1 MPTLDNLATRF
12 AHCVSLFRDPTAK
25 AEQKKEFR
33 ALLGLLQDTAVT
45 LRLAQGGSGIEAND
59 VPCEGEGVAVLVERL
74 DLHGIGEIALPANP
88 PPAQLF
94 ELLQALADQPGAHD
108 VTSRLAA
115 AGADRIRIAPVG
127 QPPSAASPRG
137 PVASSEDFG
146 AREPVIPNPDTPVD
160 RKSGA
165 LGTAGILRGESMRDI
180 KSVPLE
186 GVPLVTHDPPPRKAA
201 DALPGVVDRASPR
214 RESGADGLL
223 SLSSERQ
230 AKPAPPR
237 AAATPPPAAP
247 PPAPPPS
254 QPDPPPVAVHEA
266 VRPPGARAT
275 PTGRVALPPGA
286 VDVLAD
292 LERNSTSPTVGD
304 LLAALIDLA
313 ASAAKLGRF
322 EQVLGVISG
331 ITRVEEKVSEAS
343 GVRRQY
349 TIALRRIYTKP
360 VLEGLSRL
368 LAAPKH
374 RAAAVAA
381 LQRGGAAGVEVL
393 MDVLAAAPTVGERR
407 AVFDALKH
415 MTEGTDQLV
424 HMLEHSQ
431 WFVVRNVAE
440 LIGELGMDDA
450 VPALGKCLDHADE
463 RVRKA
468 VGLALAKIGTRG
480 AAEPLRRALRDR
492 SQEVRMQVAVGIG
505 GRKSSALAMPLV
517 VAMEEEKDEA
527 VVRELILALGRIGS
541 PDAVQAL
548 IKWAQ
553 PSGRF
558 FGRKP
563 SELRVA
569 AVEALRLAATP
580 AALGTLEGLSD
591 DGDREVDLLAVQLLR
606 LFERQQAVLPDVPHG
621 DHLQH
626 GRRRCPACASSPARC
641 ACGRAAPGPRHRPGV
656 PSLPSPGS
664 HPCPGPSSL
673 LLLGRDEAD
682 LGIEPP
688 RERRQQPGCPLQIV
702 LRHHLVGAV
711 HVPVGDAHESG
722 RDPPQGVVDG
732 VGVGAGVV
740 RRRLDAE
747 GDLLPLGALC

>member
-1 MPTLDNLATRF
+1 
-12 AHCVSLFRDPTAK
+12 
-25 AEQKKEFR
+25 
-33 ALLGLLQDTAVT
+33 
-45 LRLAQGGSGIEAND
+45 
-59 VPCEGEGVAVLVERL
+59 
-74 DLHGIGEIALPANP
+74 
-88 PPAQLF
+88 
-94 ELLQALADQPGAHD
+94 HD

-127 QPPSAASPRG
+127 QPPSAAAPRG

-186 GVPLVTHDPPPRKAA
+186 GVPLVTHDPPPPKAA

-237 AAATPPPAAP
+237 AAPTPPPSAFPLAPFRSQPGP
-247 PPAPPPS
+247 PPA
-254 QPDPPPVAVHEA
+254 AVHEA

-313 ASAAKLGRF
+313 ASAAKLGHF

-381 LQRGGAAGVEVL
+381 LQRGGAAGGEVL
-393 MDVLAAAPTVGERR
+393 MDVLAAAPTG
-407 AVFDALKH
+407 
-415 MTEGTDQLV
+415 G
-424 HMLEHSQ
+424 
-431 WFVVRNVAE
+431 
-440 LIGELGMDDA
+440 G
-450 VPALGKCLDHADE
+450 
-463 RVRKA
+463 
-468 VGLALAKIGTRG
+468 RG
-480 AAEPLRRALRDR
+480 AAAARRRARGGR
-492 SQEVRMQVAVGIG
+492 SEERRMQVAVGIG
-505 GRKSSALAMPLV
+505 GRKASALAMPLV

-553 PSGRF
+553 PTGRF

-591 DGDREVDLLAVQLLR
+591 DGDREVREAASRGVAELKR
-606 LFERQQAVLPDVPHG
+606 KT
-621 DHLQH
+621 
-626 GRRRCPACASSPARC
+626 RR
-641 ACGRAAPGPRHRPGV
+641 
-656 PSLPSPGS
+656 
-664 HPCPGPSSL
+664 
-673 LLLGRDEAD
+673 
-682 LGIEPP
+682 
-688 RERRQQPGCPLQIV
+688 
-702 LRHHLVGAV
+702 
-711 HVPVGDAHESG
+711 
-722 RDPPQGVVDG
+722 
-732 VGVGAGVV
+732 
-740 RRRLDAE
+740 
-747 GDLLPLGALC
+747 

>member
-25 AEQKKEFR
+25 AQQKKEFR
-33 ALLGLLQDTAVT
+33 VLLGLLQETAVT
-45 LRLAQGGSGIEAND
+45 LRLAQGGSGIEVNG

-115 AGADRIRIAPVG
+115 AGADRIGIAPVG
-127 QPPSAASPRG
+127 QPPSAATPRG

-186 GVPLVTHDPPPRKAA
+186 GVPLVTHDPLPPKAA
-201 DALPGVVDRASPR
+201 DALPGVVGRAAPR
-214 RESGADGLL
+214 KEGGADELL
-223 SLSSERQ
+223 SLSSERHR
-230 AKPAPPR
+230 PAE
-237 AAATPPPAAP
+237 PPPAAPARPSSP
-247 PPAPPPS
+247 PPAPPPAA
-254 QPDPPPVAVHEA
+254 PDAPPVAKREA
-266 VRPPGARAT
+266 ARA
-275 PTGRVALPPGA
+275 PDSRAAVPLPLGA
-286 VDVLAD
+286 AEVLAE
-292 LERNSTSPTVGD
+292 LENNSTSPNVGD
-304 LLAALIDLA
+304 LLAALIDHA
-313 ASAAKLGRF
+313 AAAAKLGRF
-322 EQVLGVISG
+322 EQVLGVIVG
-331 ITRVEEKVSEAS
+331 VIRVEEKVPEAS
-343 GVRRQY
+343 GLRRQY
-349 TIALRRIYTKP
+349 GIALRRFYTKP

-368 LAAPKH
+368 LGAPKH
-374 RAAAVAA
+374 RAAAVTA

-450 VPALGKCLDHADE
+450 VPALGKCLDHEDE

-468 VGLALAKIGTRG
+468 VGLALAKIGTRS

-553 PSGRF
+553 PTGRF

-591 DGDREVDLLAVQLLR
+591 DGDREVREAASRGVAELKR
-606 LFERQQAVLPDVPHG
+606 KT
-621 DHLQH
+621 
-626 GRRRCPACASSPARC
+626 RR
-641 ACGRAAPGPRHRPGV
+641 
-656 PSLPSPGS
+656 
-664 HPCPGPSSL
+664 
-673 LLLGRDEAD
+673 
-682 LGIEPP
+682 
-688 RERRQQPGCPLQIV
+688 
-702 LRHHLVGAV
+702 
-711 HVPVGDAHESG
+711 
-722 RDPPQGVVDG
+722 
-732 VGVGAGVV
+732 
-740 RRRLDAE
+740 
-747 GDLLPLGALC
+747 

>member
-33 ALLGLLQDTAVT
+33 ALLGLLQDTAVA
-45 LRLAQGGSGIEAND
+45 LRLAHGGSGIEVNG
-59 VPCEGEGVAVLVERL
+59 VPCEGAGVAVLVERL

-88 PPAQLF
+88 PRA
-94 ELLQALADQPGAHD
+94 ELVWRRQALAGRPGAHD

-127 QPPSAASPRG
+127 QPPSAAPPRG
-137 PVASSEDFG
+137 PVASSEAFG

-165 LGTAGILRGESMRDI
+165 LGTAGILRGESMQDI
-180 KSVPLE
+180 KSVPLK
-186 GVPLVTHDPPPRKAA
+186 GVPLVTHDPPPPKAA

-214 RESGADGLL
+214 RESGADELL

-237 AAATPPPAAP
+237 AAPTRPPSASP
-247 PPAPPPS
+247 PTPPPS
-254 QPDPPPVAVHEA
+254 QPGPPPAAVHEA
-266 VRPPGARAT
+266 VHPPGARAT

-331 ITRVEEKVSEAS
+331 ITRVEEKVAEAS

-393 MDVLAAAPTVGERR
+393 MDVRSE
-407 AVFDALKH
+407 
-415 MTEGTDQLV
+415 
-424 HMLEHSQ
+424 EH
-431 WFVVRNVAE
+431 
-440 LIGELGMDDA
+440 
-450 VPALGKCLDHADE
+450 
-463 RVRKA
+463 
-468 VGLALAKIGTRG
+468 T
-480 AAEPLRRALRDR
+480 
-492 SQEVRMQVAVGIG
+492 
-505 GRKSSALAMPLV
+505 
-517 VAMEEEKDEA
+517 
-527 VVRELILALGRIGS
+527 
-541 PDAVQAL
+541 
-548 IKWAQ
+548 
-553 PSGRF
+553 
-558 FGRKP
+558 
-563 SELRVA
+563 SELQS
-569 AVEALRLAATP
+569 LAY
-580 AALGTLEGLSD
+580 LVC
-591 DGDREVDLLAVQLLR
+591 R
-606 LFERQQAVLPDVPHG
+606 
-621 DHLQH
+621 
-626 GRRRCPACASSPARC
+626 
-641 ACGRAAPGPRHRPGV
+641 
-656 PSLPSPGS
+656 
-664 HPCPGPSSL
+664 L
-673 LLLGRDEAD
+673 LLEKKKKKKTTIKIITRPSQYHTNYE
-682 LGIEPP
+682 
-688 RERRQQPGCPLQIV
+688 
-702 LRHHLVGAV
+702 
-711 HVPVGDAHESG
+711 
-722 RDPPQGVVDG
+722 
-732 VGVGAGVV
+732 
-740 RRRLDAE
+740 
-747 GDLLPLGALC
+747 

>member
-45 LRLAQGGSGIEAND
+45 LRLAQGGSGIEVND

-115 AGADRIRIAPVG
+115 AGAHRIRIAPVG
-127 QPPSAASPRG
+127 QPPPAAAPRG
-137 PVASSEDFG
+137 RVASSEDFG

-180 KSVPLE
+180 KSVPLA
-186 GVPLVTHDPPPRKAA
+186 GVPLVTHDPPPPKAA

-214 RESGADGLL
+214 RESGADELL

-237 AAATPPPAAP
+237 AATPPPSAS

-254 QPDPPPVAVHEA
+254 QPGPPPAAVHDA

-331 ITRVEEKVSEAS
+331 ITRVEEKVAEAS

-431 WFVVRNVAE
+431 WVVVRNVAE

-463 RVRKA
+463 RVRKG
-468 VGLALAKIGTRG
+468 VGLGVAQIGTRG

-527 VVRELILALGRIGS
+527 VGRELIVALGRVWR
-541 PDAVQAL
+541 PEAVQAL

-553 PSGRF
+553 PTRRVF
-558 FGRKP
+558 ARRP

-569 AVEALRLAATP
+569 AVEALRLAGTP

-591 DGDREVDLLAVQLLR
+591 DGDREVRDAAARAVTELKR
-606 LFERQQAVLPDVPHG
+606 KS
-621 DHLQH
+621 
-626 GRRRCPACASSPARC
+626 RR
-641 ACGRAAPGPRHRPGV
+641 
-656 PSLPSPGS
+656 
-664 HPCPGPSSL
+664 
-673 LLLGRDEAD
+673 
-682 LGIEPP
+682 
-688 RERRQQPGCPLQIV
+688 
-702 LRHHLVGAV
+702 
-711 HVPVGDAHESG
+711 
-722 RDPPQGVVDG
+722 
-732 VGVGAGVV
+732 
-740 RRRLDAE
+740 
-747 GDLLPLGALC
+747 

>member
-1 MPTLDNLATRF
+1 MPTLDTLATRF
-12 AHCVSLFRDPTAK
+12 ARCVSLFRDPSAK
-25 AEQKKEFR
+25 SDQKKEFR
-33 ALLGLLQDTAVT
+33 ALLGLLQETAVT
-45 LRLAQGGSGIEAND
+45 LRLAHGGSGIELNGVA
-59 VPCEGEGVAVLVERL
+59 CEGEGLAVLVQRL

-108 VTSRLAA
+108 VASRLAA
-115 AGADRIRIAPVG
+115 AGADHIRIAPAG
-127 QPPSAASPRG
+127 PPASPSPTASPR

-146 AREPVIPNPDTPVD
+146 AREPVVPNPDTPVD
-160 RKSGA
+160 RSSGKH
-165 LGTAGILRGESMRDI
+165 GTEGILRGEAWRDI

-186 GVPLVTHDPPPRKAA
+186 GVPLVTHDAPPPPAA
-201 DALPGVVDRASPR
+201 DALPGVADRASRPGKT
-214 RESGADGLL
+214 GADELL
-223 SLSSERQ
+223 SLSSERH
-230 AKPAPPR
+230 PAPASPR
-237 AAATPPPAAP
+237 AVPPPPPPSAPPTSPTPEPGPPPAAEHH
-247 PPAPPPS
+247 PAP
-254 QPDPPPVAVHEA
+254 A
-266 VRPPGARAT
+266 ARAT
-275 PTGRVALPPGA
+275 STARVALPPGA
-286 VDVLAD
+286 AEVLAE
-292 LERNSTSPTVGD
+292 LERNSTAPNVGD
-304 LLAALIDLA
+304 LLAALIDHA
-313 ASAAKLGRF
+313 AAAAKLGRF
-322 EQVLGVISG
+322 EQVLGVIAG
-331 ITRVEEKVSEAS
+331 VIRVEEKIAETS
-343 GVRRQY
+343 GMRRQY
-349 TIALRRIYTKP
+349 AIALRRFYTKP

-368 LAAPKH
+368 LGAPRH
-374 RAAAVAA
+374 RSAAVAA

-424 HMLEHSQ
+424 HMLDHSA

-440 LIGELGMDDA
+440 LIGELGMEDA

-492 SQEVRMQVAVGIG
+492 SQEVRLQVAVGIG

-553 PSGRF
+553 PTGRF

-591 DGDREVDLLAVQLLR
+591 DGDREVREAASRAVTELKR
-606 LFERQQAVLPDVPHG
+606 KS
-621 DHLQH
+621 
-626 GRRRCPACASSPARC
+626 RR
-641 ACGRAAPGPRHRPGV
+641 
-656 PSLPSPGS
+656 
-664 HPCPGPSSL
+664 
-673 LLLGRDEAD
+673 
-682 LGIEPP
+682 
-688 RERRQQPGCPLQIV
+688 
-702 LRHHLVGAV
+702 
-711 HVPVGDAHESG
+711 
-722 RDPPQGVVDG
+722 
-732 VGVGAGVV
+732 
-740 RRRLDAE
+740 
-747 GDLLPLGALC
+747 

>member
-1 MPTLDNLATRF
+1 MPTLDYLAARF
-12 AHCVSLFRDPTAK
+12 AQAVSLFRDPTAK
-25 AEQKKEFR
+25 TEQKKEFR
-33 ALLGLLQDTAVT
+33 ALLGLLQDAAVT
-45 LRLAQGGSGIEAND
+45 LRLAPGGSGIELNG
-59 VPCEGEGVAVLVERL
+59 VPCEAAGLATLVERL
-74 DLHGIGEIALPANP
+74 DLHGIGEIALAANP

-108 VTSRLAA
+108 VASRLAA
-115 AGADRIRIAPVG
+115 AGADRIRIAPAG
-127 QPPSAASPRG
+127 QSPSPSAAHRG
-137 PVASSEDFG
+137 PVASPEDFG
-146 AREPVIPNPDTPVD
+146 GREPVVPNPDTPVD

-186 GVPLVTHDPPPRKAA
+186 GVPLVTHDPPPPKAA
-201 DALPGVVDRASPR
+201 DALPGVVDRPPPR
-214 RESGADGLL
+214 KESGEELL
-223 SLSSERQ
+223 SLSSERHR
-230 AKPAPPR
+230 APEPPAAP
-237 AAATPPPAAP
+237 APPPAAP
-247 PPAPPPS
+247 DPPAAAKP
-254 QPDPPPVAVHEA
+254 EA
-266 VRPPGARAT
+266 ARASTSGSGAT
-275 PTGRVALPPGA
+275 PAVTVPLPPGA
-286 VDVLAD
+286 ADVLAE
-292 LERNSTSPTVGD
+292 LERNSTAPNVGD
-304 LLAALIDLA
+304 LLAVLIDNA
-313 ASAAKLGRF
+313 AAAAKLGRF
-322 EQVLGVISG
+322 EQVLGVIVG
-331 ITRVEEKVSEAS
+331 VIRVEEKVPEAS

-349 TIALRRIYTKP
+349 GIAMRRFYTKP

-368 LAAPKH
+368 LGAPKH
-374 RAAAVAA
+374 RAAAVSA

-424 HMLEHSQ
+424 HMLDHSE

-440 LIGELGMDDA
+440 LIGELGMEDA
-450 VPALGKCLDHADE
+450 VPALGKRLDHADE

-517 VAMEEEKDEA
+517 VAMEEERDEA
-527 VVRELILALGRIGS
+527 VVRELLLALGRIGS

-553 PSGRF
+553 PTGRF

-591 DGDREVDLLAVQLLR
+591 DGDRAVR
-606 LFERQQAVLPDVPHG
+606 EAASRAVTELKRKS
-621 DHLQH
+621 
-626 GRRRCPACASSPARC
+626 RR
-641 ACGRAAPGPRHRPGV
+641 
-656 PSLPSPGS
+656 
-664 HPCPGPSSL
+664 
-673 LLLGRDEAD
+673 
-682 LGIEPP
+682 
-688 RERRQQPGCPLQIV
+688 
-702 LRHHLVGAV
+702 
-711 HVPVGDAHESG
+711 
-722 RDPPQGVVDG
+722 
-732 VGVGAGVV
+732 
-740 RRRLDAE
+740 
-747 GDLLPLGALC
+747 

>member
-25 AEQKKEFR
+25 AEQKKECR

-45 LRLAQGGSGIEAND
+45 LRLAQGGSGIEVNG
-59 VPCEGEGVAVLVERL
+59 VPCEGAGVAVLVERL

-127 QPPSAASPRG
+127 QPPSAAAPRG

-180 KSVPLE
+180 KSVPLA
-186 GVPLVTHDPPPRKAA
+186 GVPLVTHDPLPPKAA
-201 DALPGVVDRASPR
+201 DALPGVVDRAAPR
-214 RESGADGLL
+214 KESGADELL

-237 AAATPPPAAP
+237 AAPTPPPSAS

-254 QPDPPPVAVHEA
+254 QPGPPPAAVHEA

-292 LERNSTSPTVGD
+292 LEHNSTSPTVGD

-440 LIGELGMDDA
+440 L
-450 VPALGKCLDHADE
+450 
-463 RVRKA
+463 VR
-468 VGLALAKIGTRG
+468 
-480 AAEPLRRALRDR
+480 PLRHVLQGVEHRTP
-492 SQEVRMQVAVGIG
+492 
-505 GRKSSALAMPLV
+505 LAHRRRRRQYIHQHLH
-517 VAMEEEKDEA
+517 A
-527 VVRELILALGRIGS
+527 RG
-541 PDAVQAL
+541 
-548 IKWAQ
+548 
-553 PSGRF
+553 
-558 FGRKP
+558 
-563 SELRVA
+563 
-569 AVEALRLAATP
+569 P
-580 AALGTLEGLSD
+580 AALQGRHRGGPVLGRRKQSGEALENRLGVD
-591 DGDREVDLLAVQLLR
+591 APQRDRILPAHAARLRNLLLHAR
-606 LFERQQAVLPDVPHG
+606 DTG
-621 DHLQH
+621 DHAQHLLEAPQLGCRRGEIDQRRQEVAH
-626 GRRRCPACASSPARC
+626 GR
-641 ACGRAAPGPRHRPGV
+641 
-656 PSLPSPGS
+656 
-664 HPCPGPSSL
+664 
-673 LLLGRDEAD
+673 
-682 LGIEPP
+682 
-688 RERRQQPGCPLQIV
+688 
-702 LRHHLVGAV
+702 
-711 HVPVGDAHESG
+711 
-722 RDPPQGVVDG
+722 
-732 VGVGAGVV
+732 
-740 RRRLDAE
+740 
-747 GDLLPLGALC
+747 

>member
-1 MPTLDNLATRF
+1 MP
-12 AHCVSLFRDPTAK
+12 
-25 AEQKKEFR
+25 
-33 ALLGLLQDTAVT
+33 
-45 LRLAQGGSGIEAND
+45 
-59 VPCEGEGVAVLVERL
+59 
-74 DLHGIGEIALPANP
+74 
-88 PPAQLF
+88 
-94 ELLQALADQPGAHD
+94 
-108 VTSRLAA
+108 
-115 AGADRIRIAPVG
+115 
-127 QPPSAASPRG
+127 
-137 PVASSEDFG
+137 
-146 AREPVIPNPDTPVD
+146 
-160 RKSGA
+160 
-165 LGTAGILRGESMRDI
+165 
-180 KSVPLE
+180 
-186 GVPLVTHDPPPRKAA
+186 
-201 DALPGVVDRASPR
+201 
-214 RESGADGLL
+214 
-223 SLSSERQ
+223 
-230 AKPAPPR
+230 
-237 AAATPPPAAP
+237 
-247 PPAPPPS
+247 
-254 QPDPPPVAVHEA
+254 
-266 VRPPGARAT
+266 
-275 PTGRVALPPGA
+275 LPPGA
-286 VDVLAD
+286 AEVLAE
-292 LERNSTSPTVGD
+292 LELNSTSPNVGD
-304 LLAALIDLA
+304 LLAALTDHA
-313 ASAAKLGRF
+313 TAAAKLGRF

-331 ITRVEEKVSEAS
+331 VTRVEEKVAEAS

-368 LAAPKH
+368 LGAPKH

-424 HMLEHSQ
+424 HMLQHSQ

-468 VGLALAKIGTRG
+468 VGLALAKIGTRS

-553 PSGRF
+553 PTGRF

-591 DGDREVDLLAVQLLR
+591 DGDREVREAASRGVAELKR
-606 LFERQQAVLPDVPHG
+606 KT
-621 DHLQH
+621 
-626 GRRRCPACASSPARC
+626 RR
-641 ACGRAAPGPRHRPGV
+641 
-656 PSLPSPGS
+656 
-664 HPCPGPSSL
+664 
-673 LLLGRDEAD
+673 
-682 LGIEPP
+682 
-688 RERRQQPGCPLQIV
+688 
-702 LRHHLVGAV
+702 
-711 HVPVGDAHESG
+711 
-722 RDPPQGVVDG
+722 
-732 VGVGAGVV
+732 
-740 RRRLDAE
+740 
-747 GDLLPLGALC
+747 

>member
-12 AHCVSLFRDPTAK
+12 AQCVSLFRDPTAK
-25 AEQKKEFR
+25 VEQKKEFR

-45 LRLAQGGSGIEAND
+45 LRLAQGGSGIEVNG

-127 QPPSAASPRG
+127 QPPPPAATPRG

-180 KSVPLE
+180 KSVPLQ
-186 GVPLVTHDPPPRKAA
+186 GVPLVTHDPPPPKAA

-223 SLSSERQ
+223 SLSSDRQ
-230 AKPAPPR
+230 AKPPPPR
-237 AAATPPPAAP
+237 AAPTPPSSSP

-254 QPDPPPVAVHEA
+254 EPGPPPAAVREA
-266 VRPPGARAT
+266 ARPPGARAT

-424 HMLEHSQ
+424 HMLDHSA

-440 LIGELGMDDA
+440 LIGELGMEDA

-492 SQEVRMQVAVGIG
+492 SQEVRLQVAVGIG

-553 PSGRF
+553 PTGRF

-591 DGDREVDLLAVQLLR
+591 DGDRDVREAASRAVAELKR
-606 LFERQQAVLPDVPHG
+606 KK
-621 DHLQH
+621 
-626 GRRRCPACASSPARC
+626 RR
-641 ACGRAAPGPRHRPGV
+641 
-656 PSLPSPGS
+656 
-664 HPCPGPSSL
+664 
-673 LLLGRDEAD
+673 
-682 LGIEPP
+682 
-688 RERRQQPGCPLQIV
+688 
-702 LRHHLVGAV
+702 
-711 HVPVGDAHESG
+711 
-722 RDPPQGVVDG
+722 
-732 VGVGAGVV
+732 
-740 RRRLDAE
+740 
-747 GDLLPLGALC
+747 

>member
-25 AEQKKEFR
+25 AGQKKEFR

-45 LRLAQGGSGIEAND
+45 LRLAQGGSGIEVNG

-127 QPPSAASPRG
+127 QPPSAAAPRG

-186 GVPLVTHDPPPRKAA
+186 GVPLVTHDPPPPKAA

-237 AAATPPPAAP
+237 AAPTPPPAAP

-254 QPDPPPVAVHEA
+254 QPDPPPVAKREA
-266 VRPPGARAT
+266 AHAPASRAT

-313 ASAAKLGRF
+313 ASAAKLGHF

-450 VPALGKCLDHADE
+450 VPALGKCLDHEDE

-553 PSGRF
+553 PTGRF

-591 DGDREVDLLAVQLLR
+591 DGDREVREAASRGVAELKR
-606 LFERQQAVLPDVPHG
+606 KT
-621 DHLQH
+621 
-626 GRRRCPACASSPARC
+626 RR
-641 ACGRAAPGPRHRPGV
+641 
-656 PSLPSPGS
+656 
-664 HPCPGPSSL
+664 
-673 LLLGRDEAD
+673 
-682 LGIEPP
+682 
-688 RERRQQPGCPLQIV
+688 
-702 LRHHLVGAV
+702 
-711 HVPVGDAHESG
+711 
-722 RDPPQGVVDG
+722 
-732 VGVGAGVV
+732 
-740 RRRLDAE
+740 
-747 GDLLPLGALC
+747 

>member
-1 MPTLDNLATRF
+1 MPTLDTLATRF
-12 AHCVSLFRDPTAK
+12 ARCVSLFRDPSAK
-25 AEQKKEFR
+25 SDQKKEFR
-33 ALLGLLQDTAVT
+33 ALLGLLQETAVT
-45 LRLAQGGSGIEAND
+45 LRLAHGGSGIELNGVA
-59 VPCEGEGVAVLVERL
+59 CEGEGLAVLVQRL

-108 VTSRLAA
+108 VASRLAA
-115 AGADRIRIAPVG
+115 AGADHIRLAPAG
-127 QPPSAASPRG
+127 PPASPSPTAPPG

-146 AREPVIPNPDTPVD
+146 AREPVVPNPDTPVD
-160 RKSGA
+160 RRSGKH
-165 LGTAGILRGESMRDI
+165 GTEGILRGEAWRDI
-180 KSVPLE
+180 KSVPLQ
-186 GVPLVTHDPPPRKAA
+186 GVPLVTHDPPPPPAA
-201 DALPGVVDRASPR
+201 DALPGVADQASRPGKT
-214 RESGADGLL
+214 GADELL
-223 SLSSERQ
+223 SLSSERH
-230 AKPAPPR
+230 PAPASPR
-237 AAATPPPAAP
+237 AVPPPP
-247 PPAPPPS
+247 SAPPPS
-254 QPDPPPVAVHEA
+254 PSPEPGPPPAGEHHPA
-266 VRPPGARAT
+266 PAAAARAT
-275 PTGRVALPPGA
+275 PTARVALPPGA
-286 VDVLAD
+286 AEVLAE
-292 LERNSTSPTVGD
+292 LERNSSAPNVGD
-304 LLAALIDLA
+304 LLATLIDHA
-313 ASAAKLGRF
+313 AAAAKLGRF
-322 EQVLGVISG
+322 EQVLGVIAG
-331 ITRVEEKVSEAS
+331 VLRVEEKIPETSS
-343 GVRRQY
+343 VRRQY
-349 TIALRRIYTKP
+349 AIALRRFYTKP

-368 LAAPKH
+368 LGAPKH

-424 HMLEHSQ
+424 HMLDHSA

-440 LIGELGMDDA
+440 LIGELGMEDA

-492 SQEVRMQVAVGIG
+492 SQEVRLQVAVGIG

-553 PSGRF
+553 PTGRF

-591 DGDREVDLLAVQLLR
+591 DGDRAVR
-606 LFERQQAVLPDVPHG
+606 EAASRAVTELKRKT
-621 DHLQH
+621 
-626 GRRRCPACASSPARC
+626 RR
-641 ACGRAAPGPRHRPGV
+641 
-656 PSLPSPGS
+656 
-664 HPCPGPSSL
+664 
-673 LLLGRDEAD
+673 
-682 LGIEPP
+682 
-688 RERRQQPGCPLQIV
+688 
-702 LRHHLVGAV
+702 
-711 HVPVGDAHESG
+711 
-722 RDPPQGVVDG
+722 
-732 VGVGAGVV
+732 
-740 RRRLDAE
+740 
-747 GDLLPLGALC
+747 

>member
-33 ALLGLLQDTAVT
+33 ALLRLLQDTAVT
-45 LRLAQGGSGIEAND
+45 LRLAQGGSGIEVNG
-59 VPCEGEGVAVLVERL
+59 VPCEGEGVTVLVERL

-127 QPPSAASPRG
+127 QHPSAATPRG
-137 PVASSEDFG
+137 PVPPSEDFG

-160 RKSGA
+160 RKSCA
-165 LGTAGILRGESMRDI
+165 
-180 KSVPLE
+180 
-186 GVPLVTHDPPPRKAA
+186 
-201 DALPGVVDRASPR
+201 PG
-214 RESGADGLL
+214 
-223 SLSSERQ
+223 
-230 AKPAPPR
+230 
-237 AAATPPPAAP
+237 PPPA
-247 PPAPPPS
+247 
-254 QPDPPPVAVHEA
+254 AVHEA

-331 ITRVEEKVSEAS
+331 ITRVEEKVAEAS

-463 RVRKA
+463 RVRRA

-527 VVRELILALGRIGS
+527 VVRGLRSEEHT
-541 PDAVQAL
+541 
-548 IKWAQ
+548 
-553 PSGRF
+553 
-558 FGRKP
+558 
-563 SELRVA
+563 SELQSLAYLVC
-569 AVEALRLAATP
+569 RL
-580 AALGTLEGLSD
+580 
-591 DGDREVDLLAVQLLR
+591 
-606 LFERQQAVLPDVPHG
+606 
-621 DHLQH
+621 
-626 GRRRCPACASSPARC
+626 
-641 ACGRAAPGPRHRPGV
+641 
-656 PSLPSPGS
+656 
-664 HPCPGPSSL
+664 
-673 LLLGRDEAD
+673 
-682 LGIEPP
+682 
-688 RERRQQPGCPLQIV
+688 
-702 LRHHLVGAV
+702 
-711 HVPVGDAHESG
+711 
-722 RDPPQGVVDG
+722 
-732 VGVGAGVV
+732 
-740 RRRLDAE
+740 
-747 GDLLPLGALC
+747 

>member
-1 MPTLDNLATRF
+1 MPTLDNLAARF
-12 AHCVSLFRDPTAK
+12 AQCVSLFRDPSAK
-25 AEQKKEFR
+25 TEQKKEFR
-33 ALLGLLQDTAVT
+33 ALLGLLQDAAVT
-45 LRLAQGGSGIEAND
+45 LRLAPGGSGIELN
-59 VPCEGEGVAVLVERL
+59 GVACEAAGLATLVERL

-88 PPAQLF
+88 PPTQLF
-94 ELLQALADQPGAHD
+94 ELLQALADQPGTHD
-108 VTSRLAA
+108 VASRLAA
-115 AGADRIRIAPVG
+115 AGADRIRIAPAG
-127 QPPSAASPRG
+127 PSPSPSVAQRG
-137 PVASSEDFG
+137 PVASPEDFG
-146 AREPVIPNPDTPVD
+146 GREPVIPNPDTPVD

-180 KSVPLE
+180 KSVPLQ
-186 GVPLVTHDPPPRKAA
+186 GVPLVTHDPPPPKAA

-214 RESGADGLL
+214 RQSGADELL

-237 AAATPPPAAP
+237 AATPPPSAS

-254 QPDPPPVAVHEA
+254 QPGPPPAAVHDA

-368 LAAPKH
+368 LGAPKH

-450 VPALGKCLDHADE
+450 VPALGKCLDHEDE

-468 VGLALAKIGTRG
+468 VGLALAKIGTRS

-553 PSGRF
+553 PTGRF

-569 AVEALRLAATP
+569 AVEGLRLAAGP

-591 DGDREVDLLAVQLLR
+591 DGDRAVR
-606 LFERQQAVLPDVPHG
+606 EAASRAVTELKRKS
-621 DHLQH
+621 
-626 GRRRCPACASSPARC
+626 RR
-641 ACGRAAPGPRHRPGV
+641 
-656 PSLPSPGS
+656 
-664 HPCPGPSSL
+664 
-673 LLLGRDEAD
+673 
-682 LGIEPP
+682 
-688 RERRQQPGCPLQIV
+688 
-702 LRHHLVGAV
+702 
-711 HVPVGDAHESG
+711 
-722 RDPPQGVVDG
+722 
-732 VGVGAGVV
+732 
-740 RRRLDAE
+740 
-747 GDLLPLGALC
+747 

>member
-12 AHCVSLFRDPTAK
+12 AHCVSLFRDSTAK
-25 AEQKKEFR
+25 AEQKREFR
-33 ALLGLLQDTAVT
+33 ALLGLLQETAVT
-45 LRLAQGGSGIEAND
+45 LRLAQGGSGIEVNG

-74 DLHGIGEIALPANP
+74 DLHGIGEIAMPANP

-108 VTSRLAA
+108 VANRLAA

-127 QPPSAASPRG
+127 HPPSAATPRG

-186 GVPLVTHDPPPRKAA
+186 GVPLVTHDPLPPKAA
-201 DALPGVVDRASPR
+201 DALPGVVDRAAR
-214 RESGADGLL
+214 RKESGADELL
-223 SLSSERQ
+223 SLSSERHR
-230 AKPAPPR
+230 APE
-237 AAATPPPAAP
+237 PPPAAPARPSSP
-247 PPAPPPS
+247 PPAPPPAA
-254 QPDPPPVAVHEA
+254 PDAPPVAKREA
-266 VRPPGARAT
+266 ARAPDSRAT
-275 PTGRVALPPGA
+275 APAAVPLPLGSA
-286 VDVLAD
+286 EVLAE
-292 LERNSTSPTVGD
+292 LERNSTSPNVGD
-304 LLAALIDLA
+304 LLAALIDHA
-313 ASAAKLGRF
+313 AAAAKLGRF

-331 ITRVEEKVSEAS
+331 ITHVEENVPEAS

-368 LAAPKH
+368 LGAPKH

-440 LIGELGMDDA
+440 LIGELGLDDA
-450 VPALGKCLDHADE
+450 VPALGKCLDHEDE

-468 VGLALAKIGTRG
+468 VGLALAKIGTRS

-553 PSGRF
+553 PTGRF

-591 DGDREVDLLAVQLLR
+591 DGDREVREAASRGVAELKR
-606 LFERQQAVLPDVPHG
+606 KK
-621 DHLQH
+621 
-626 GRRRCPACASSPARC
+626 GR
-641 ACGRAAPGPRHRPGV
+641 
-656 PSLPSPGS
+656 
-664 HPCPGPSSL
+664 
-673 LLLGRDEAD
+673 
-682 LGIEPP
+682 
-688 RERRQQPGCPLQIV
+688 
-702 LRHHLVGAV
+702 
-711 HVPVGDAHESG
+711 
-722 RDPPQGVVDG
+722 
-732 VGVGAGVV
+732 
-740 RRRLDAE
+740 
-747 GDLLPLGALC
+747 

>member
-1 MPTLDNLATRF
+1 MPTLDTLATRF
-12 AHCVSLFRDPTAK
+12 ARCVSLFRDPSAK
-25 AEQKKEFR
+25 TEQKKEFR

-45 LRLAQGGSGIEAND
+45 LRVAAGESGVELNG
-59 VPCEGEGVAVLVERL
+59 VPCEGDSLTGLVQRL
-74 DLHGIGEIALPANP
+74 ELHGIGEIALPANP

-108 VTSRLAA
+108 VASRLAA
-115 AGADRIRIAPVG
+115 AGADRIRVASGGPSLPPAAAPRG
-127 QPPSAASPRG
+127 PAASP
-137 PVASSEDFG
+137 EDFG
-146 AREPVIPNPDTPVD
+146 ARDPVLPSPDTPVD
-160 RKSGA
+160 RKSGKH
-165 LGTAGILRGESMRDI
+165 GTEGILRGESWRDI

-186 GVPLVTHDPPPRKAA
+186 GVPLVTHDPPPPPAA
-201 DALPGVVDRASPR
+201 DALPGMVDRAAPPR
-214 RESGADGLL
+214 KSGTEELL
-223 SLSSERQ
+223 SLSSERH
-230 AKPAPPR
+230 PEPEPPR
-237 AAATPPPAAP
+237 AAPSP
-247 PPAPPPS
+247 PPAPPPAS
-254 QPDPPPVAVHEA
+254 
-266 VRPPGARAT
+266 RPAAPGAPAARTT
-275 PTGRVALPPGA
+275 PTARVALPPGA
-286 VDVLAD
+286 AEVLAE
-292 LERNSTSPTVGD
+292 LERNSTAPNVGD
-304 LLAALIDLA
+304 LLAALIDHA
-313 ASAAKLGRF
+313 AAAAKLGRF
-322 EQVLGVISG
+322 EQVLGVLSG
-331 ITRVEEKVSEAS
+331 ILRVEEKIPESS
-343 GVRRQY
+343 GVQRQY
-349 TIALRRIYTKP
+349 GIALRRIYTKP

-374 RAAAVAA
+374 RTAAVAA

-424 HMLEHSQ
+424 HMLDHSA

-440 LIGELGMDDA
+440 LIGELGIEDA
-450 VPALGKCLDHADE
+450 VPALGKCLDHPDE

-591 DGDREVDLLAVQLLR
+591 DGDREVRDAATRGVAELKR
-606 LFERQQAVLPDVPHG
+606 KP
-621 DHLQH
+621 
-626 GRRRCPACASSPARC
+626 RR
-641 ACGRAAPGPRHRPGV
+641 
-656 PSLPSPGS
+656 
-664 HPCPGPSSL
+664 
-673 LLLGRDEAD
+673 
-682 LGIEPP
+682 
-688 RERRQQPGCPLQIV
+688 
-702 LRHHLVGAV
+702 
-711 HVPVGDAHESG
+711 
-722 RDPPQGVVDG
+722 
-732 VGVGAGVV
+732 
-740 RRRLDAE
+740 
-747 GDLLPLGALC
+747 